1 MDPVM
6 HLLLPMLLLLA
17 LRIETKAVVLLAPLT
32 VLPDFDAAFGLHRA
46 VFHSFIPVVVIPV
59 ALIIYSKLKRP
70 EWMLWSLIIQFYLAS
85 HVLLDLA
92 GVAFMWPFTTDMI
105 YFNPELKFNMIGGIN
120 FEWHFNYGLRP
131 YERMGDTDFIAQST
145 FGLLL
150 LAVLAAV
157 IYRKEALG
165 AARRVWGIVGEA
177 LRRD

>member
-32 VLPDFDAAFGLHRA
+32 ILPDFDAAFSLHRA
-46 VFHSFIPVVVIPV
+46 VFHSFIPVIVLPLAFI
-59 ALIIYSKLKRP
+59 AYAKLKRP
-70 EWMLWSLIIQFYLAS
+70 EWLLWALIIQFYLAS
-85 HVLLDLA
+85 HVVLDLG
-92 GVAFMWPFTTDMI
+92 GVAFMWPFTTEML
-105 YFNPELKFNMIGGIN
+105 YFDPELKFNMIGGIN
-120 FEWHFNYGLRP
+120 FEWHLDYGLRP
-131 YERMGDTDFIAQST
+131 YERMGETDFIAQST

-165 AARRVWGIVGEA
+165 AARRVWGIVGET